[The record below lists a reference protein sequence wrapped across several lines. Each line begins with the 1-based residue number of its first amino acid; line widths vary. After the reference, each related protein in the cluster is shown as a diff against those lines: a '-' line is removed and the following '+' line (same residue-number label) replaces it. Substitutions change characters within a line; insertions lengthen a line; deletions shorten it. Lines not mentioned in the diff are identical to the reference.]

1 MHRLFDFDYALASAY
16 VYIDNNAPQS
26 VFIIDVYVELER
38 KFKKRWAMEG
48 GEGLGLLFTT
58 VYVLSGGGPQ
68 FFKNLRPPPP
78 RGSIQLCYTG
88 PVVFTRI
95 KRDQQLLDTFFN
107 VVYSINFIKKKKN
120 SIIFRRRFFF
130 RFNNYLT

>member
-1 MHRLFDFDYALASAY
+1 MSNGRGRGPRVVVHDCVRF
-16 VYIDNNAPQS
+16 
-26 VFIIDVYVELER
+26 E
-38 KFKKRWAMEG
+38 W
-48 GEGLGLLFTT
+48 
-58 VYVLSGGGPQ
+58 GGPQ